1 MQESSFLSIFLHG
14 WHKEPEGGPR
24 RGFYKFTLKV
34 FCEWVCVCVCEVWVL
49 CVEVVGLCL
58 GECVCVGVVGACVW
72 VWLSVW

>member
-1 MQESSFLSIFLHG
+1 M
-14 WHKEPEGGPR
+14 GGTKNPK
-24 RGFYKFTLKV
+24 GVHAEVIKGKSTQNSFYKFTLKV

-72 VWLSVW
+72 MWLSVW